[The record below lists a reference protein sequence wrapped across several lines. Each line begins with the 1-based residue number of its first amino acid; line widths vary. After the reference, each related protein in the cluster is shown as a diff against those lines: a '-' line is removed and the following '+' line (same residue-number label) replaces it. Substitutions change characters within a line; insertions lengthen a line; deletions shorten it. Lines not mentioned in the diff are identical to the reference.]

1 MEQKRDY
8 YEILGVSRNATQ
20 DEIKKAYR
28 KLARKYHPDLNPNN
42 PEAEEKFKEIN
53 EAYQVL
59 SDPEKRKIYDQFGHA
74 GLSGGGVNYE
84 DFAGFGARGGVNLED
99 IFRDLDDIFG
109 FFGGGGRR
117 ASSQGKRRA
126 YQQRED
132 GADIYQTITISLE
145 DAYNGTTIELEVP
158 RYVICEACG
167 GTGVKAGSDVKTCPT
182 CGGTGEIYQSLG
194 GFMRISQTC
203 PTCGGAGVLQEPCP
217 VCNGRG
223 LVIKKEKVKVRVPP
237 GVDNGSKLRIPG
249 KGHSGRFGGIPG
261 DLWVVVNVKP
271 HPLFE
276 RRGDNLYLN
285 VNLAVA
291 EAIAGTELE
300 IPLINDKTE
309 KVKVPSGTQPGDALR
324 IQGKGMPR
332 LKQSGYGDLILQFNV
347 IIPKIEELSKDSQKC
362 IDFLKKDQKINQRFY
377 QKL

>member
-1 MEQKRDY
+1 
-8 YEILGVSRNATQ
+8 
-20 DEIKKAYR
+20 
-28 KLARKYHPDLNPNN
+28 
-42 PEAEEKFKEIN
+42 
-53 EAYQVL
+53 
-59 SDPEKRKIYDQFGHA
+59 
-74 GLSGGGVNYE
+74 
-84 DFAGFGARGGVNLED
+84 
-99 IFRDLDDIFG
+99 
-109 FFGGGGRR
+109 
-117 ASSQGKRRA
+117 
-126 YQQRED
+126 
-132 GADIYQTITISLE
+132 
-145 DAYNGTTIELEVP
+145 
-158 RYVICEACG
+158 
-167 GTGVKAGSDVKTCPT
+167 
-182 CGGTGEIYQSLG
+182 
-194 GFMRISQTC
+194 
-203 PTCGGAGVLQEPCP
+203 
-217 VCNGRG
+217 
-223 LVIKKEKVKVRVPP
+223 KKEKVKVRVPP

-300 IPLINDKTE
+300 IPLINGKTE
-309 KVKVPSGTQPGDALR
+309 KVKVPSGTQPGDTLR

-362 IDFLKKDQKINQRFY
+362 IDFLGKDQKINQRFY

>member
-1 MEQKRDY
+1 MEQKKDY

-109 FFGGGGRR
+109 FFGGSGRR
-117 ASSQGKRRA
+117 ASSQGRRKA

-158 RYVICEACG
+158 RYVICDTCG

-261 DLWVVVNVKP
+261 DLWVVVNVKS
-271 HPLFE
+271 HPIFE

-291 EAIAGTELE
+291 EAIVGTEIE
-300 IPLINDKTE
+300 IPLINGKTE
-309 KVKVPSGTQPGDALR
+309 KVKVPSGTQPGDTLR